1 MEEITN
7 QEKKKSLLRELK
19 PKNSR
24 EWVKF
29 FANLI
34 IVAFFIFVL
43 WYASF
48 AFREGFDAGMA
59 KCIGQHITNFS
70 WNISTSIN
78 ISP

>member
-1 MEEITN
+1 MEEP
-7 QEKKKSLLRELK
+7 EKQKQKKFQLSDLK
-19 PKNSR
+19 PRNAR
-24 EWVKF
+24 EWTKF
-29 FANLI
+29 FANLL
-34 IVAFFIFVL
+34 IVIFFIYVL

-59 KCIGQHITNFS
+59 KCIGQHMTNFS